1 MVWLKYG
8 ELKNN
13 LYICI
18 INNTFILDRKEKNFR
33 IFCYFNNRRIE
44 NGGRTVI
51 SIKTLEQYCEVPNYT
66 IQHLINLRRLIS
78 DKFIDQISDVL
89 ENQFGYDPK
98 RNLTKEE
105 ENEMTFYE
113 LFK

>member
-1 MVWLKYG
+1 M
-8 ELKNN
+8 
-13 LYICI
+13 
-18 INNTFILDRKEKNFR
+18 DRKEKNFR
-33 IFCYFNNRRIE
+33 LFCYFNNRRVE

-78 DKFIDQISDVL
+78 EKFIDKVCQVL
-89 ENQFGYDPK
+89 EDKFGYDPDRK
-98 RNLTKEE
+98 LSNEE

-113 LFK
+113 LFN